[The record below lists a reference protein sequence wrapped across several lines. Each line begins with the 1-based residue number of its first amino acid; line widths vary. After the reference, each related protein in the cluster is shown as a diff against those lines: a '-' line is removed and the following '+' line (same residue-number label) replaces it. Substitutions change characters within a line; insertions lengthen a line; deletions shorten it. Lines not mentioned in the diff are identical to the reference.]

1 MIFHSRL
8 HLLSKPRLALGL
20 FLCSILINLYQ
31 FLYQSSNCSY
41 LCSYKSI
48 LGKTQLTFDN
58 SHNVPHYSEF
68 ICPQNFRNLADW
80 VYGWPEDVFE
90 ERLEI
95 TTDKGYHIGPCLVSG
110 SIIYVKTDHLEKFFS
125 KVYPYLNNQFVLIT
139 GQSDASS
146 PGRYLS
152 YLDTHDSKIIHW
164 FGQNSEI
171 YASQHGRFTPIPI
184 GKVNAL
190 PTGNLS
196 YF

>member
-1 MIFHSRL
+1 MSTFIHKSRL

-80 VYGWPEDVFE
+80 VYGWPEDYLQGVSVFE
-90 ERLEI
+90 Q
-95 TTDKGYHIGPCLVSG
+95 S
-110 SIIYVKTDHLEKFFS
+110 
-125 KVYPYLNNQFVLIT
+125 VY
-139 GQSDASS
+139 
-146 PGRYLS
+146 
-152 YLDTHDSKIIHW
+152 THDSKIIHW